1 MEQKCQTSPE
11 LHSSRIVH
19 RGNLTSIVVWNFGH
33 TRYIYYELI
42 CFCLSLFGFL
52 KQGNRNWV
60 AKQQTFMSHSSGD
73 WEVEGQGSGRFHVW
87 WDPFFWFTDNCL
99 ITVSAHSG
107 MGWGA
112 LWDLFCLRALIPFM
126 GNFPLSS
133 LLLHDLF
140 TTHRPH
146 IQIPSYRRLRFN
158 TWTCEGRGLM
168 IHSIEAS

>member
-60 AKQQTFMSHSSGD
+60 AKQQTFMSHSSGTGKSKVKALAD
-73 WEVEGQGSGRFHVW
+73 SMSGETPFSGSQ
-87 WDPFFWFTDNCL
+87 
-99 ITVSAHSG
+99 ITVLSQCQHRVEWAGELSG
-107 MGWGA
+107 
-112 LWDLFCLRALIPFM
+112 I
-126 GNFPLSS
+126 SS
-133 LLLHDLF
+133 V
-140 TTHRPH
+140 
-146 IQIPSYRRLRFN
+146 
-158 TWTCEGRGLM
+158 
-168 IHSIEAS
+168 